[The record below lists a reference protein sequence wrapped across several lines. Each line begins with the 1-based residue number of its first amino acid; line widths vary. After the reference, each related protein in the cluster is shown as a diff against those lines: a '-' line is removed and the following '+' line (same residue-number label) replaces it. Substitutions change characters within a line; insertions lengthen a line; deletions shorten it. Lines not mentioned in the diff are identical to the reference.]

1 MQYNRHSAAF
11 LTLPVLKIMIPAPLS
26 CPITA
31 IAPLLPHSG
40 RMVLLDCITDY
51 GANHLTA
58 TASVGADHIL
68 LCNGRLPCFHSM
80 EIMAQ
85 GIGALTGCLALNAGE
100 PVKLGFLLGTR
111 KLNLFAGSLPVGTQL
126 LVKVKESV
134 MDASGFG
141 VFDCALYWTDA
152 PEHEKHTLP
161 ADGLLA
167 QAALNVYSPE
177 KNGQTRAV

>member
-1 MQYNRHSAAF
+1 MN
-11 LTLPVLKIMIPAPLS
+11 TPLA

-31 IAPLLPHSG
+31 VAPLLPHSG

-51 GANHLTA
+51 GSTHLTA
-58 TASVGADHIL
+58 TATVGENHIL
-68 LCNGRLPCFHSM
+68 LQNNRLPCFHSM

-85 GIGALTGCLALNAGE
+85 GIGALTGCHAVNAGE
-100 PVKLGFLLGTR
+100 EVRLGFLLGTR
-111 KLNLFAGSLPVGTQL
+111 KLNLFADSVPVRTEL
-126 LVKVKESV
+126 LVKVQESV

-141 VFDCALYWTDA
+141 VFDCSLYWTDA

-167 QAALNVYSPE
+167 QAALNVYSPDKE
-177 KNGQTRAV
+177 RHKESA